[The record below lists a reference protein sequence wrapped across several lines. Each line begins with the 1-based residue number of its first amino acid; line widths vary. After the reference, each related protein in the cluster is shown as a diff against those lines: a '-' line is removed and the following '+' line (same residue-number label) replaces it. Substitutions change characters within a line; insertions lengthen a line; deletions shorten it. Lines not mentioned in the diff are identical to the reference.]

1 MIDNVHRLLKR
12 QISKHIKPEHLE
24 SDEAKAFLT
33 AVNEAYSSFE
43 EDHKLLERTLEISS
57 NELFKVNLELD
68 NAKGELEQ
76 LVTDLRDTQTQL
88 VQSEKMASLG
98 QLTAGIAHEL
108 NNPINFVTNSI
119 NPLKRDIERI
129 INLLKMYEE
138 LQPGITKEI
147 LDRIQAYREEIDF
160 DYTVE
165 EINSLLSGMDEGAK
179 RTSNIV
185 RGLKNFSRL
194 DEAEHKKANIN
205 DCIESTLIL
214 LQHIIKHSALEIS
227 KELAPLPEIECYPG
241 QLNQVLM
248 NILTN
253 AMQAVGEKGKIHIKT
268 SLITESCLHNAKNY
282 VVVSIKDNGPGIPTE
297 IIDKIFNP
305 FFTTKDVGQGTGLG
319 LSISYG
325 IIQKHHGKIEVLSGP
340 GSGAE
345 FIITLPNK

>member
-1 MIDNVHRLLKR
+1 MIENVHRLLKR

-24 SDEAKAFLT
+24 SDEAQAFLG
-33 AVNEAYSSFE
+33 ALNEAYSSFE
-43 EDHKLLERTLEISS
+43 DDHKLLERTLEISS
-57 NELFKVNLELD
+57 NELFKLNIELD
-68 NAKGELEQ
+68 KAKGELEQ
-76 LVTDLRDTQTQL
+76 LVASLRETQTQL

-129 INLLKMYEE
+129 IKLLEMYEKA
-138 LQPGITKEI
+138 QPEKDKQIQLYKDEI
-147 LDRIQAYREEIDF
+147 EF
-160 DYTVE
+160 DYTLE
-165 EINSLLSGMDEGAK
+165 EINLLLNGMDEGAK

-194 DEAEHKKANIN
+194 DESEQKKANIN

-214 LQHIIKHSALEIS
+214 LQHIIKHSSLQIT
-227 KELAPLPEIECYPG
+227 KELNDLPDIECYPG

-268 SLITESCLHNAKNY
+268 SLTTQSDLNNAPNY
-282 VVVSIKDNGPGIPTE
+282 IVVSIKDNGPGISTE
-297 IIDKIFNP
+297 NIEKIFNP

-319 LSISYG
+319 LSISY
-325 IIQKHHGKIEVLSGP
+325 VARDS
-340 GSGAE
+340 
-345 FIITLPNK
+345 